1 MAKEQITG
9 AEALMRSLE
18 YQGVKTLFGYPG
30 GSIMPTFDALYHH
43 RDTLNHILVR
53 HEQGAR
59 SEERRVGKEC
69 RSRWSPY
76 H

>member
-53 HEQGAR
+53 LSGYQ
-59 SEERRVGKEC
+59 
-69 RSRWSPY
+69 RSRCHEYY
-76 H
+76 HRHC